1 MKTMESVCK
10 LQQYEGGLVHHSEGG
25 GQGHGQHGKGGGQGH
40 GQHRGEGDQV
50 GEVEV
55 GVRSGLKRHLAGHVK
70 SYQCLRGRRGY
81 EDFEK
86 NF

>member
-1 MKTMESVCK
+1 MREVGQYDHGQS
-10 LQQYEGGLVHHSEGG
+10 LQQYEGGQVHHSEGG
-25 GQGHGQHGKGGGQGH
+25 GQGHGQHSGD
-40 GQHRGEGDQV
+40 GDQV